1 MKEQIL
7 SALRTLLILAGGYL
21 LGKEILGVPV
31 DNNWILSA
39 TGIAL
44 GLAGVIWSAV
54 DKTLTNDKWQ
64 SVVRNVIIFGG
75 GILIS
80 NGVITG
86 EMWQVIIGAIGTV
99 FPWILSGQNRAKN
112 EDIKSGE
119 INQSSFIK

>member
-21 LGKEILGVPV
+21 LGNEILGVPV

-44 GLAGVIWSAV
+44 GLVGVIWSVV
-54 DKTLTNDKWQ
+54 DKTLTADKWQ
-64 SVVRNVIIFGG
+64 SVVRNIIVFGG

-80 NGVITG
+80 KGVVSG
-86 EMWQVIIGAIGTV
+86 ETWQVILGAIGTI
-99 FPWILSGQNRAKN
+99 FPWILSEQTRSKN
-112 EDIKSGE
+112 EAIKNRE
-119 INQSSFIK
+119 ITPSSFIK

>member
-7 SALRTLLILAGGYL
+7 SAIRTLLILAGGYL

-39 TGIAL
+39 VGIAL
-44 GLAGVIWSAV
+44 GLIGVIWSV
-54 DKTLTNDKWQ
+54 IDKTLTADKWQ
-64 SVVRNVIIFGG
+64 SVVRNVIVFGG

-80 NGVITG
+80 NGVISG
-86 EMWQVIIGAIGTV
+86 ETWQIIIGAVGTI

-112 EDIKSGE
+112 EAIKAGE
-119 INQSSFIK
+119 INSNSF

>member
-21 LGKEILGVPV
+21 IGKQILGVEV
-31 DNNWILSA
+31 
-39 TGIAL
+39 GIDWVQAAVGIVL
-44 GLAGVIWSAV
+44 GLVGVIWSWV
-54 DKTLTNDKWQ
+54 DKTITNDKWQ
-64 SVVRNVIIFGG
+64 SLVRNVIVFGG

-99 FPWILSGQNRAKN
+99 FPWILSEQNRSKN
-112 EDIKSGE
+112 AAIKSGE
-119 INQSSFIK
+119 INSNSF